1 MKKGTLVCEYSLS
14 PVLPVIVRV
23 TEPEQQEADQDDI
36 EEIIRENKHDPAD
49 RNKIIRTESADSG
62 FDINEDILTNYVSER
77 NLILHWILSW
87 VVSFYLEILSNI

>member
-14 PVLPVIVRV
+14 PVLPIIV
-23 TEPEQQEADQDDI
+23 DQDDI

-49 RNKIIRTESADSG
+49 RNKIIRTESEDSG
-62 FDINEDILTNYVSER
+62 SDIIEDILTNYVSER

-87 VVSFYLEILSNI
+87 AMSFYLVNLNNILLWMKW